1 MATPT
6 IPRNTPT
13 TPYKFEISD
22 LMKDRLQ
29 ANIDTDNLFWNEYY
43 CEPLE
48 PDFKPYP
55 RAPPEAVKLSMSF
68 AMCTPSRDGRY
79 TDDLVDAIEHAWT
92 GIMDSPP
99 KIIEKKENEI
109 ITDEP
114 ATENLPYM
122 PATCQYPVPQM
133 H

>member
-1 MATPT
+1 MMSNMATPT

-13 TPYKFEISD
+13 TPIWAIDDYTYLMERTVGSISG
-22 LMKDRLQ
+22 
-29 ANIDTDNLFWNEYY
+29 T
-43 CEPLE
+43 
-48 PDFKPYP
+48 
-55 RAPPEAVKLSMSF
+55 
-68 AMCTPSRDGRY
+68 CTPSRDGRY

-114 ATENLPYM
+114 ATENLPHV